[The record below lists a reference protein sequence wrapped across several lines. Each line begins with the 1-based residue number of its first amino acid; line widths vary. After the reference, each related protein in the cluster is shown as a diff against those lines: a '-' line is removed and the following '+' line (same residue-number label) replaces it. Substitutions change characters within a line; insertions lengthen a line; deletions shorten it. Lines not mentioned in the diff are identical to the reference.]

1 MKIFNKQNINLLYW
15 ILNKP
20 FGIIAIRSYTFQ
32 KWNKIKNFN
41 LGDDLNFYMLR
52 KLTGKRII
60 NYNDMRKPRFNITHY
75 TCIGSVFEYNVD
87 SSSIVWGTGSM
98 YGGLKQFIKPQ
109 KICAVRGPLTRKA
122 LINQGIPCPEVYGD
136 PALLLPLVYQPE
148 TKKKY
153 KLGIIPHYV
162 DYNLE
167 NVKTFVTNHKDTI
180 CLIQMQNYKDWR
192 DVIDDICSCECIA
205 SSSLHGMI
213 ISDAYNIPN
222 VWIRLSDNISGGN
235 FKYHDYFES
244 VGRFEKEPLDFRD
257 ILIDYEQIMTC
268 SLQYK
273 SIQIDISKLIEACP
287 FLPEKKKKC
296 IVKSGKVNRQCEVNT
311 KLHG

>member
-41 LGDDLNFYMLR
+41 IGDDLNFYMLR

-75 TCIGSVFEYNVD
+75 TCIGSVFEWEVD
-87 SSSIVWGTGSM
+87 SASIVWGTGSM

-136 PALLLPLVYQPE
+136 PALLLPLVYKPHVN
-148 TKKKY
+148 KKY
-153 KLGIIPHYV
+153 KIGLIPHYV
-162 DYNLE
+162 DCNLSSVKSFCNKYE
-167 NVKTFVTNHKDTI
+167 NKI
-180 CLIQMQNYKDWR
+180 LLIHMQNYNNWKE
-192 DVIDDICSCECIA
+192 VVDDICSCECTA

-222 VWIRLSDNISGGN
+222 VWIRLSDNIAGGD
-235 FKYHDYFES
+235 FKYLDYLAS
-244 VGRFEKEPLDFRD
+244 VERVETTPVDFRNKD
-257 ILIDYEQIMTC
+257 ISIECLKMKLKGYHHIM
-268 SLQYK
+268 
-273 SIQIDISKLIEACP
+273 IDISALIQSCP
-287 FLPEKKKKC
+287 FINERRRKELLNDVP
-296 IVKSGKVNRQCEVNT
+296 KSYPFLSGSN
-311 KLHG
+311 